1 MTTMRRLRVT
11 WAGIGGLPGLSTFYY
26 GVASPNVSDCV
37 AFFTAI
43 KGLFPA
49 GVTWDI
55 PSSGDEL
62 DDVTGELTGVW
73 AGTGGGTVTSSGAA
87 TSYAAGVGARVQW
100 NTLVISSGSR
110 VRGATFLAP
119 LLGTGYDS
127 SGTLEG
133 TGLATMRTAATNFAA
148 SGVAKGI
155 WRRPKPAPGGIGPDR
170 PGLYAAINSATVPD
184 RVTSLRSRRT

>member
-1 MTTMRRLRVT
+1 MRRLRVT
-11 WAGIGGLPGLSTFYY
+11 WAGLGGLPGLSTFYY

-37 AFFTAI
+37 TFFTAI

-55 PSSGDEL
+55 PSSGDEI
-62 DDVTGELTGVW
+62 DDATGTLTGVW
-73 AGTGGGTVTSSGAA
+73 AGSGGGTVTSSGAA

-100 NTLVISSGSR
+100 NTLVITGGRR

-127 SGTLEG
+127 SGTLES
-133 TGLATMRTAATNFAA
+133 TGLTTMRNAATAYAA

-155 WRRPKPAPGGIGPDR
+155 WHRPVSGSG
-170 PGLYAAINSATVPD
+170 GLYAAINSATVPD